1 MLDPHGSLF
10 IGGDHKRVDVGTS
23 KADDLV
29 ASPIQLVVD
38 INRKPAGHSPGP
50 LSQFEGAFDFAVDLV
65 GRDARLLGRCRQLA
79 AKSLAAIGSP
89 RVTIAARRGFISSPS
104 S

>member
-50 LSQFEGAFDFAVDLV
+50 LSNIWRVLACACLEHQRVQSAYRSGQRPDLACDTIDEEIDCFGGKRIIGVD
-65 GRDARLLGRCRQLA
+65 
-79 AKSLAAIGSP
+79 
-89 RVTIAARRGFISSPS
+89 
-104 S
+104 

>member
-38 INRKPAGHSPGP
+38 INRKPAATAPALSHSSKTLSISPLIWSAGMPGF
-50 LSQFEGAFDFAVDLV
+50 SAAVV
-65 GRDARLLGRCRQLA
+65 NWS

-89 RVTIAARRGFISSPS
+89 CVTIAARRGFISSPS